1 MMNWIQF
8 ELFLIKQ
15 LETFRRANDSKNF
28 QDLVDLQ
35 ESVNI
40 APELFARH
48 HDSHTP
54 MADMDLNAPRGPS
67 RSFNVK
73 GLGEMYANHFIRQ
86 FKDIPVKLGIV
97 SYSAGVAH
105 FTPRTFFQSFRSIPA
120 ALAIGQIPATMMLWE
135 MYLSDLSAGR
145 FPGTDEDIFI

>member
-1 MMNWIQF
+1 MMNWHQF
-8 ELFLIKQ
+8 EMFLIKQ
-15 LETFRRANDSKNF
+15 FETFRLANNSKNF
-28 QDLVDLQ
+28 EDLIELQ
-35 ESVNI
+35 ESVNL
-40 APELFARH
+40 APELFARGNL
-48 HDSHTP
+48 SP
-54 MADMDLNAPRGPS
+54 MADLEFNASGGPS
-67 RSFNVK
+67 RSVNWH

-120 ALAIGQIPATMMLWE
+120 ALAIGQLPATMMLWE